1 MKKRNRN
8 LLFVLGIVFPLVAA
22 TQASAGEAQEKLRIK
37 TISIGIVTQRSHPQI
52 EPLLRDFIGYVAR
65 KLSPGEGIKGRV
77 VVAPSV
83 WQLVKQLEQKQV
95 DFYMDSPYPTYLIN
109 HQNAS
114 VLLLR
119 RWKGGSGDY
128 RSLLFGKKGDG
139 VARLEDLPGK
149 MVAFEDPAST
159 SGYFLPK
166 LFLLRNGLKLVERTS
181 AEDAVPAGQVGFF
194 FARATAK
201 IVDLVLARTV
211 AAGAF
216 SNDDYDRLPEK
227 RKEAIAVLGETDYFP
242 RNFLSVRKDLDPAVI
257 GRLEDVLLAMHQ
269 DEEGR
274 KVLQK
279 TEGTTKFDILPGG
292 ETVVRQKL
300 AELFGGLAQR

>member
-1 MKKRNRN
+1 MKRQPHC
-8 LLFVLGIVFPLVAA
+8 FTPILGIFALLVAA
-22 TQASAGEAQEKLRIK
+22 TQATAGEAQERLRIK
-37 TISIGIVTQRSHPQI
+37 TISIGIVTQRAHAEM

-65 KLSPGEGIKGRV
+65 KLSPGEGVKGRV

-83 WQLVKQLEQKQV
+83 WALVKQLEQKQV
-95 DFYMDSPYPTYLIN
+95 DFYMDSPHPTYLIN

-128 RSLLFGKKGDG
+128 RSVLFGKKGDG
-139 VARLEDLPGK
+139 VSRLEDLPGK
-149 MVAFEDPAST
+149 MIAFEDPGST

-166 LFLLRNGLKLVERTS
+166 LFLLRNGLRLIEKTS
-181 AEDAVPAGQVGFF
+181 PEAAVPAGQVGFF
-194 FARATAK
+194 FTRSSAK
-201 IVDLVLARTV
+201 IVDLVLAKTV

-216 SNDDYDRLPEK
+216 SNDDYDKLAEK
-227 RKEAIAVLGETDYFP
+227 RRAGIAVLGETDYFP

-279 TEGTTKFDILPGG
+279 TEGTTKFDVLPGG

-300 AELFGGLAQR
+300 IELFGSLGQR

>member
-1 MKKRNRN
+1 MKRQKRRTALIFAVVV
-8 LLFVLGIVFPLVAA
+8 LLFAA
-22 TQASAGEAQEKLRIK
+22 AHADAGEAQEKLRIK
-37 TISIGIVTQRSHPQI
+37 TISLGIVTQRSQAEM

-65 KLSPGEGIKGRV
+65 RLSPAENIKGRV
-77 VVAPSV
+77 AVAPSV

-128 RSLLFGKKGDG
+128 RSVLFGKKGDG
-139 VARLEDLPGK
+139 VARLEDLPGR

-166 LFLLRNGLKLVERTS
+166 LFLIRSGLKLVEKPSPEAT
-181 AEDAVPAGQVGFF
+181 VPAGQVGFF
-194 FARATAK
+194 FARSTGK

-216 SNDDYDRLPEK
+216 SNEDYDRLPEK
-227 RKEAIAVLGETDYFP
+227 RKESIAILGETEYFP
-242 RNFLSVRKDLDPAVI
+242 RNLLSVRKDLDPAVI
-257 GRLEDVLLAMHQ
+257 GRLEDLLLAMHQ

-279 TEGTTKFDILPGG
+279 TEGTTKFDVLPGG
-292 ETVVRQKL
+292 ETIVRQKL
-300 AELFGGLAQR
+300 AELFGPLR

>member
-1 MKKRNRN
+1 MKKRKHY
-8 LLFVLGIVFPLVAA
+8 LLLILGIVALLSTAVQATAA
-22 TQASAGEAQEKLRIK
+22 EGQEKLGIK
-37 TISIGIVTQRSHPQI
+37 TISIGIVTQRSHA
-52 EPLLRDFIGYVAR
+52 EMDPLLRDFIGYVAR

-83 WQLVKQLEQKQV
+83 WALVKQLEQKQV

-128 RSLLFGKKGDG
+128 RSVLFGKKGDG
-139 VARLEDLPGK
+139 VARLDDLPGK
-149 MVAFEDPAST
+149 MVAFEDPGST

-166 LFLLRNGLKLVERTS
+166 LFLLRNGLKLVEKTS
-181 AEDAVPAGQVGFF
+181 PDAAVPAGQVGFF
-194 FARATAK
+194 FTRSSVK
-201 IVDLVLARTV
+201 IVDLVLAKTV

-216 SNDDYDRLPEK
+216 SNDDYDKLPEK
-227 RKEAIAVLGETDYFP
+227 RREAILILGETDYFP

-279 TEGTTKFDILPGG
+279 TEATTKFDVLPGG
-292 ETVVRQKL
+292 EAVVRQKL
-300 AELFGGLAQR
+300 VELFGSLAPK